1 MKKIKKLFLGIIS
14 AITLFFSKIMAVG
27 IDEPLLYGPPS
38 EYVEPTISDKVSGIA
53 RFIWLPISLIV
64 VIVIGILA
72 YIRVKN
78 KKK

>member
-38 EYVEPTISDKVSGIA
+38 EYVEPTISDKVSG
-53 RFIWLPISLIV
+53 RFIWLPISLIA

-72 YIRVKN
+72 YIGIKN

>member
-1 MKKIKKLFLGIIS
+1 MKKIKKFALGTIT

-38 EYVEPTISDKVSGIA
+38 EYVEP
-53 RFIWLPISLIV
+53 SLIA

-72 YIRVKN
+72 YIGIKN

>member
-1 MKKIKKLFLGIIS
+1 MKKIKKFALGTIT

-38 EYVEPTISDKVSGIA
+38 EYVDPTAPDKVSGIA
-53 RFIWLPISLIV
+53 KFIWLPISLIV

-72 YIRVKN
+72 YIGIKN

>member
-38 EYVEPTISDKVSGIA
+38 EYVDPTAPDKVSGIA
-53 RFIWLPISLIV
+53 KFIWLPISLIV

-72 YIRVKN
+72 YIGIKN

>member
-1 MKKIKKLFLGIIS
+1 MPKIKKFVLEIIT
-14 AITLFFSKIMAVG
+14 AIILFFSKNIVFG

-38 EYVEPTISDKVSGIA
+38 EYVDPTAPDKVSGIA
-53 RFIWLPISLIV
+53 KFIWLPISLIV